1 MTWDDLPELLRRA
14 RNGEDDAWRE
24 LIALAEPFLLAQVSK
39 VMGPRW
45 PQQSASDL
53 TQETWHKAWSSIH
66 DFRGGPTAADTA
78 AMFRAWLG
86 KILQSQ
92 WKNSVRALL
101 AKKREPAEAIL
112 RLAAAGAD
120 QGNGQRA
127 ALDPPD
133 PGPAP
138 SVEVRRREQATEAGA
153 ALDRLEDPR
162 DRDVLRLY
170 FYDGMSFR
178 DIAGELGITL
188 DKVRTSYHRGLE
200 RLQDLKRL
208 QDLMDSLS

>member
-14 RNGEDDAWRE
+14 RNGDEDAWRA
-24 LIALAEPFLLAQVSK
+24 LVALAEPFLLAQVSK

-53 TQETWHKAWSSIH
+53 TQETWQRAWANLH
-66 DFRGGPTAADTA
+66 DFRGAETAANTA

-86 KILQSQ
+86 KIVQSQ
-92 WKNSVRALL
+92 WKNTVRALL
-101 AKKREPAEAIL
+101 AKKRGGEAL
-112 RLAAAGAD
+112 AGDVADAAAV
-120 QGNGQRA
+120 
-127 ALDPPD
+127 DPAD

-138 SVEVRRREQATEAGA
+138 SVEVRRREQAAETSEALA
-153 ALDRLEDPR
+153 RLEDPR
-162 DRDVLRLY
+162 DREVLRLY
-170 FYDGMSFR
+170 FYDGLSFR
-178 DIAGELGITL
+178 AIAAELKISL

-208 QDLMDSLS
+208 QTLMDSLP